1 MSIHKP
7 GRRLMHEVP
16 LKFVQKKV
24 TGGGHRSVAAA
35 LNLTSMIDYLV
46 TVVIFLL
53 MSFSASGE
61 VPTSKTVTLP
71 MAENT
76 LDMVTAPMVAING
89 QQILVNE
96 HPVGSTRA
104 IEEAGR
110 VLPRIDE
117 LFAALK
123 TLKDDWKK
131 LYPDKKE
138 FPGIVILQVD
148 KEVSALVVK
157 SVFQTA
163 ASAGYP
169 NVSFMVGK
177 LAEKKEL
184 PGLPA
189 RYPPPDRWLRPAVV
203 SFCGPTTPPRRPTPR
218 RVARRAVRGAR
229 QW

>member
-1 MSIHKP
+1 
-7 GRRLMHEVP
+7 MHEVP
-16 LKFVQKKV
+16 LKFVRKKV

-123 TLKDDWKK
+123 TLKEDWKK
-131 LYPDKKE
+131 NYPDKKD

-177 LAEKKEL
+177 LAEKKE
-184 PGLPA
+184 
-189 RYPPPDRWLRPAVV
+189 
-203 SFCGPTTPPRRPTPR
+203 
-218 RVARRAVRGAR
+218 
-229 QW
+229 

>member
-1 MSIHKP
+1 MSIQKP
-7 GRRLMHEVP
+7 GRRLMHDVP

-24 TGGGHRSVAAA
+24 AGGGHRGVAAS

-61 VPTSKTVTLP
+61 IPTNKTITLP

-89 QQILVNE
+89 TQILVNE

-104 IEEAGR
+104 VEEAGR

-123 TLKDDWKK
+123 VLKDDWKK
-131 LYPDKKE
+131 MNPDKGKD
-138 FPGIVILQVD
+138 FPGVVILQVD
-148 KEVSALVVK
+148 KEVPALVVK
-157 SVFQTA
+157 SVFQTS

-177 LAEKKEL
+177 LADKKAE
-184 PGLPA
+184 
-189 RYPPPDRWLRPAVV
+189 
-203 SFCGPTTPPRRPTPR
+203 
-218 RVARRAVRGAR
+218 
-229 QW
+229 